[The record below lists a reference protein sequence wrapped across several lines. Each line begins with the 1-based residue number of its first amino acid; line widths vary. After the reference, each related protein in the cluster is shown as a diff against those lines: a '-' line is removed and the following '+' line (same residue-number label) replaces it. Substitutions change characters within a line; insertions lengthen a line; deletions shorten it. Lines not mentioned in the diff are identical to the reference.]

1 MMLERM
7 KATMEGGTKKIGQGR
22 YQPFKLILIESLEGI
37 PISIVIR
44 KDTITFC
51 NKREKYK
58 R

>member
-1 MMLERM
+1 MKRM
-7 KATMEGGTKKIGQGR
+7 KITMKGGTKKIGQGR

-58 R
+58 K

>member
-1 MMLERM
+1 MMLKRM
-7 KATMEGGTKKIGQGR
+7 KITMKGGMEKICQGR
-22 YQPFKLILIESLEGI
+22 YQPFKLTLIESLEGI

>member
-1 MMLERM
+1 M
-7 KATMEGGTKKIGQGR
+7 KITMKGGTKKIGQGH

-44 KDTITFC
+44 KDTIIFY